1 MIVFMIYLYTC
12 VLTVKK
18 TNQSIMNTSV
28 KKVISYFMIFLVLVF
43 TIIAL
48 LGIWEIISLEEIIR
62 KMFVSLMVVFAA
74 AAVILFIFS
83 VLIRDQDE
91 PPKLDKPG

>member
-1 MIVFMIYLYTC
+1 MI
-12 VLTVKK
+12 
-18 TNQSIMNTSV
+18 NSV
-28 KKVISYFMIFLVLVF
+28 RKVISYFMIVLVLVF

-48 LGIWEIISLEEIIR
+48 LGIWDIISLEDIIR

-83 VLIRDQDE
+83 VLIKDDR
-91 PPKLDKPG
+91 PGQAP

>member
-1 MIVFMIYLYTC
+1 MS
-12 VLTVKK
+12 
-18 TNQSIMNTSV
+18 NSV
-28 KKVISYFMIFLVLVF
+28 KKVISYFLIILILVF

-48 LGIWEIISLEEIIR
+48 LGIWDIISLDDIIR

-83 VLIRDQDE
+83 VLIKDDE
-91 PPKLDKPG
+91 PRN

>member
-1 MIVFMIYLYTC
+1 M
-12 VLTVKK
+12 
-18 TNQSIMNTSV
+18 SSSV
-28 KKVISYFMIFLVLVF
+28 KKVISYFLIGLVLVF

-48 LGIWEIISLEEIIR
+48 LGIWELISLEDIIK

-83 VLIRDQDE
+83 VLIRNGE
-91 PPKLDKPG
+91 NPPDRE

>member
-1 MIVFMIYLYTC
+1 
-12 VLTVKK
+12 
-18 TNQSIMNTSV
+18 MNTSV
-28 KKVISYFMIFLVLVF
+28 KKIISYFMIILVLIF

-48 LGIWEIISLEEIIR
+48 LGIWDIISLDDIIK

-83 VLIRDQDE
+83 VLIKDE
-91 PPKLDKPG
+91 GPEKLDNPG

>member
-1 MIVFMIYLYTC
+1 
-12 VLTVKK
+12 
-18 TNQSIMNTSV
+18 MNASV
-28 KKVISYFMIFLVLVF
+28 KKIISYFMIILVLIF

-48 LGIWEIISLEEIIR
+48 LGIWEIISLDDIIK

-83 VLIRDQDE
+83 VLIRDE
-91 PPKLDKPG
+91 GPEKLDKPG

>member
-1 MIVFMIYLYTC
+1 
-12 VLTVKK
+12 
-18 TNQSIMNTSV
+18 MNTSV
-28 KKVISYFMIFLVLVF
+28 KKIISYFMIILVLIF

-48 LGIWEIISLEEIIR
+48 LGIWEIISLDDIIK

-83 VLIRDQDE
+83 VLIRDQESDN
-91 PPKLDKPG
+91 PS